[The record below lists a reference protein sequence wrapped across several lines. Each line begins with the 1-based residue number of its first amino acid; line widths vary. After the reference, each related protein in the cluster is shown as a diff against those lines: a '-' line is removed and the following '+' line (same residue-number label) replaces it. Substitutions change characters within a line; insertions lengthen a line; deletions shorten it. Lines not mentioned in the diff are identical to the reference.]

1 MRDYD
6 DEILFLEDYGESDD
20 EVSIWTIQVSFAD
33 GTKLTAQAESRMP
46 PAEELTPREVEFYD
60 PITGQKVI
68 ESDAGQ
74 TEAWELEA
82 QTTAYRLLDELRTL
96 LAQLPERPKE
106 ECPECDGLMSCSTCF
121 GDGCQVCDHTGDCQ
135 TCQGR
140 GWVFTKQDGLEG

>member
-1 MRDYD
+1 MRDND

-60 PITGQKVI
+60 PITGEKMI

-106 ECPECDGLMSCSTCF
+106 ECPECDGLMSCSSCF
-121 GDGCQVCDHTGDCQ
+121 GDGCQVCDLTGDCQ

-140 GWVFTKQDGLEG
+140 GWVFSKQDDKEG

>member
-1 MRDYD
+1 MRDND

-60 PITGQKVI
+60 PITGEKMI

-106 ECPECDGLMSCSTCF
+106 ECPECDGLMSCSSCF
-121 GDGCQVCDHTGDCQ
+121 GDGCQVCDLTGDCQ

-140 GWVFTKQDGLEG
+140 GWVFSKQDDKDG